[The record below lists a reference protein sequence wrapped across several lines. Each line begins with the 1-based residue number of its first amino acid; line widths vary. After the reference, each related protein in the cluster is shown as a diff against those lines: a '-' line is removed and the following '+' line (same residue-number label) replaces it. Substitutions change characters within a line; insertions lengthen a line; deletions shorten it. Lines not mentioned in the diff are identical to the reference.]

1 MKYKALLFD
10 VDGTLFN
17 SNHEIS
23 KLTLEGIKKAYEKGI
38 KIAVVTGRSPSGV
51 KSVKDQLGFS
61 VPFICSG
68 GAIAFDN
75 KGKIIYEN
83 ALGGKNTKDV
93 IDYVKSLKIDALW
106 NVYANDKWYAEKLDD
121 YRTRREEEILCT
133 KAETIDV
140 NLIPSINID
149 KVMFIATDDVISYLD
164 IKLREEF
171 KNFAIV
177 RSQVIIVEVTA
188 NNVNKATAINSIL
201 DEWKLDKNEIIA
213 FGDSNNDLEMLDY
226 VGVGVAMGN
235 ASDNVKNQSDYV
247 TLGNDSDGIYYA
259 LKHFGII

>member
-106 NVYANDKWYAEKLDD
+106 NVYANDK
-121 YRTRREEEILCT
+121 
-133 KAETIDV
+133 
-140 NLIPSINID
+140 
-149 KVMFIATDDVISYLD
+149 
-164 IKLREEF
+164 
-171 KNFAIV
+171 
-177 RSQVIIVEVTA
+177 
-188 NNVNKATAINSIL
+188 
-201 DEWKLDKNEIIA
+201 
-213 FGDSNNDLEMLDY
+213 
-226 VGVGVAMGN
+226 
-235 ASDNVKNQSDYV
+235 
-247 TLGNDSDGIYYA
+247 
-259 LKHFGII
+259 